1 MSVTS
6 RPLPQGRPRARRAE
20 PGTPGTPGNRRS
32 QAVATPVDAVV
43 VRPTN
48 RDTNG
53 GVVKG
58 PLRERH
64 EADTPIIIATVM
76 LAAMGVAMIYSA
88 GAADIASGRLP
99 NTLAPELIWVTLG
112 VVVMLVTSRIDYRFL
127 RLVSVPMFLGAIA
140 LLVIVLGPSLGILRP
155 IEVGGAARW
164 LTIAGVLSFHPA
176 ELAKLALVVYLA
188 HWLAR
193 RGTSIGGLRSGT
205 IPFLLIAGTVIALVA
220 LEPDLG
226 TTGVITL
233 TAFTM
238 LFVAGG
244 SIWQLLL
251 MVPAGVV
258 AVGLYISA
266 SSYQHDRWLTFLD
279 PWLDP
284 SGKGY
289 QTVQG
294 LLALG
299 LGGLTGQGIGGSRGP
314 GGLNL
319 PNAENDFVFAM
330 VGQELGLWGGAL
342 VIGLFG
348 FLAWRGIRIAHR
360 APDTFG
366 GLLALGVSVCL
377 VSQAFINIGVVL
389 QLVPLTGIT
398 LPFVSS
404 GNSSLLVSFAAVG
417 ILLSV
422 SRETRQTGT
431 DDDAHPGR
439 GRRHRW
445 PHLPRPGR
453 AAGAGTTSAG
463 P

>member
-1 MSVTS
+1 MSAAS
-6 RPLPQGRPRARRAE
+6 RPLPQGRRRAPVAVDTKE
-20 PGTPGTPGNRRS
+20 PKRS
-32 QAVATPVDAVV
+32 HAVATPVDTRGA
-43 VRPTN
+43 RPAA
-48 RDTNG
+48 RDTEG
-53 GVVKG
+53 RVVKG
-58 PLRERH
+58 PVRERY
-64 EADTPIIIATVM
+64 EADTGIIIATVM
-76 LAAMGVAMIYSA
+76 LAALGVAMIYSA
-88 GAADIASGRLP
+88 GAADIASGTLP
-99 NTLAPELIWVTLG
+99 DTLAPELIWVTLG
-112 VVVMLVTSRIDYRFL
+112 VVVMLIASRMDYRFL
-127 RLVSVPMFLGAIA
+127 RLVSVPLFLLAIA
-140 LLVIVLGPSLGILRP
+140 LLIIVLGPALGPLAP
-155 IEVGGAARW
+155 FEVGGAARW
-164 LTIAGVLSFHPA
+164 LTVGGFFRFHPA
-176 ELAKLALVVYLA
+176 EIAKLALVIYLA
-188 HWLAR
+188 HWMAR

-205 IPFLLIAGTVIALVA
+205 IPFLLIAGSIIALVA

-258 AVGLYISA
+258 AVGMYISLTD
-266 SSYQHDRWLTFLD
+266 YQHERWQTFLD
-279 PWLDP
+279 PWSAEPD
-284 SGKGY
+284 KAF
-289 QTVQG
+289 QTIQG
-294 LLALG
+294 LLALA
-299 LGGLTGQGIGGSRGP
+299 LGGLTGQGIGSSRGP
-314 GGLNL
+314 GGLAL
-319 PNAENDFVFAM
+319 PAADNDFVFAM

-342 VIGLFG
+342 VIGLFA
-348 FLAWRGIRIAHR
+348 FIAWRGIRISHR

-377 VSQAFINIGVVL
+377 VYQAFINIAVVL

-404 GNSSLLVSFAAVG
+404 GNSSLLVSFASVG

-422 SRETRQTGT
+422 SRETRHTGD

-445 PHLPRPGR
+445 PHLPRLGR
-453 AAGAGTTSAG
+453 ASGAPAPPAG

>member
-1 MSVTS
+1 M
-6 RPLPQGRPRARRAE
+6 PRGARAADRKPTPDTRA
-20 PGTPGTPGNRRS
+20 NRRS
-32 QAVATPVDAVV
+32 QAVATPAEHMAVRV
-43 VRPTN
+43 SSP
-48 RDTNG
+48 DTNG

-58 PLRERH
+58 PVRERH
-64 EADTPIIIATVM
+64 EADTGIIIATVM
-76 LAAMGVAMIYSA
+76 LAALGVTMIYSA
-88 GAADIASGRLP
+88 GASEIARGRVP

-112 VVVMLVTSRIDYRFL
+112 VIVMLVASRFDYRWL
-127 RLVSVPMFLGAIA
+127 RLVSIPLFLVAIA
-140 LLVIVLGPSLGILRP
+140 LLLVVLGPSLGIVRP
-155 IEVGGAARW
+155 IEVGGSARW
-164 LTIAGVLSFHPA
+164 LSIAGFFTFHPA
-176 ELAKLALVVYLA
+176 EIAKLALVIYLA
-188 HWLAR
+188 HWMTR
-193 RGTSIGGLRSGT
+193 RGASISGFRSGT
-205 IPFLLIAGTVIALVA
+205 IPFLLIAGGVIALVA

-258 AVGLYISA
+258 AVGMYIST
-266 SSYQHDRWLTFLD
+266 STYQHERWQTFLD
-279 PWLDP
+279 PWTADP
-284 SGKGY
+284 DKSF
-289 QTVQG
+289 QTIQG

-299 LGGLTGQGIGGSRGP
+299 LGGVTGQGIGSSRGP
-314 GGLNL
+314 GSLTL
-319 PNAENDFVFAM
+319 PAAENDFVFAM
-330 VGQELGLWGGAL
+330 LGQELGLWGGAL
-342 VIGLFG
+342 VIGLFA
-348 FLAWRGIRIAHR
+348 FIAWRGIRIAHR

-366 GLLALGVSVCL
+366 ALLALGVSVCL
-377 VSQAFINIGVVL
+377 VYQAFINIAVVL

-422 SRETRQTGT
+422 SRETRHTGT

-445 PHLPRPGR
+445 PHLPRLGR
-453 AAGAGTTSAG
+453 PSRAPAAPAGS
-463 P
+463 

>member
-1 MSVTS
+1 MPRRGRSDEGRANRDARATRRSHAVAAPVAAGAA
-6 RPLPQGRPRARRAE
+6 RPAARDTQGR
-20 PGTPGTPGNRRS
+20 
-32 QAVATPVDAVV
+32 
-43 VRPTN
+43 
-48 RDTNG
+48 
-53 GVVKG
+53 VVKG
-58 PLRERH
+58 PVRERH
-64 EADTPIIIATVM
+64 EADTGIIIATVM
-76 LAAMGVAMIYSA
+76 LAAIGVAMIYSA

-99 NTLAPELIWVTLG
+99 NTLAPELVWVTLG
-112 VVVMLVTSRIDYRFL
+112 VVAMLVTSRVDYRFL
-127 RLVSVPMFLGAIA
+127 RLVSIPLFLLAIA
-140 LLVIVLGPSLGILRP
+140 LLVIVLGPSLGVLRP

-164 LTIAGVLSFHPA
+164 LTIAGVVTFHPA
-176 ELAKLALVVYLA
+176 EVAKLALVIYLA
-188 HWLAR
+188 HWMAR
-193 RGTSIGGLRSGT
+193 RGAGIGGLRSGT
-205 IPFLLIAGTVIALVA
+205 IPFLIIAGPIIALVA

-244 SIWQLLL
+244 SVWQLLL

-258 AVGLYISA
+258 SVGLYISA

-279 PWLDP
+279 PWTDP
-284 SGKGY
+284 GGKGY

-294 LLALG
+294 LLALA
-299 LGGLTGQGIGGSRGP
+299 LGGLTGEGIGSSRGP

-319 PNAENDFVFAM
+319 PNADNDFVFAM

-342 VIGLFG
+342 VIGLFA

-366 GLLALGVSVCL
+366 GLLALGVSICL
-377 VSQAFINIGVVL
+377 VYQAFINIGVVL

-404 GNSSLLVSFAAVG
+404 GNSSLLVSFAAIG

-422 SRETRQTGT
+422 SRETRHT
-431 DDDAHPGR
+431 DGHDDAHPGG
-439 GRRHRW
+439 GRRHRR
-445 PHLPRPGR
+445 PHLPRLGR
-453 AAGAGTTSAG
+453 APGAPAASAG

>member
-1 MSVTS
+1 VT
-6 RPLPQGRPRARRAE
+6 
-20 PGTPGTPGNRRS
+20 
-32 QAVATPVDAVV
+32 ATDG
-43 VRPTN
+43 
-48 RDTNG
+48 NG
-53 GVVKG
+53 GVVRG
-58 PLRERH
+58 PTRERH
-64 EADTPIIIATVM
+64 EADTGVIIATVM

-88 GAADIASGRLP
+88 GASEIARGTLP
-99 NTLAPELIWVTLG
+99 NTLAPELVWVTLG
-112 VVVMLVTSRIDYRFL
+112 VLVMLVMSRVDYRFL
-127 RLVSVPMFLGAIA
+127 RLLSVPLFLAAIA
-140 LLVIVLGPSLGILRP
+140 LLIIVLGPSLGVVRP

-164 LTIAGVLSFHPA
+164 LSIAGIVSFHPA

-188 HWLAR
+188 HWMAR
-193 RGTSIGGLRSGT
+193 RGVSIGGFRSGT
-205 IPFLLIAGTVIALVA
+205 IPFLLIAGCVIALVA

-258 AVGLYISA
+258 AVGLYIGTA
-266 SSYQHDRWLTFLD
+266 DYQHQRWVTFQD
-279 PWLDP
+279 PWADAA
-284 SGKGY
+284 GHGY

-299 LGGLTGQGIGGSRGP
+299 LGGITGQGIGNSRGP
-314 GGLNL
+314 GALPL

-330 VGQELGLWGGAL
+330 LGQELGLWGGAL
-342 VIGLFG
+342 VIGLFA

-366 GLLALGVSVCL
+366 GLLALGISACL
-377 VSQAFINIGVVL
+377 VYQAFINIAVVL

-422 SRETRQTGT
+422 SRETRQTGA
-431 DDDAHPGR
+431 DGDARPGR
-439 GRRHRW
+439 SWWHRR
-445 PHLPRPGR
+445 PHLPRPGSP
-453 AAGAGTTSAG
+453 AGAPPSTAG
-463 P
+463 S

>member
-1 MSVTS
+1 MSAAS
-6 RPLPQGRPRARRAE
+6 RPMPRRGARAAKE
-20 PGTPGTPGNRRS
+20 APSARS
-32 QAVATPVDAVV
+32 AKAVAARPERMAAVRV
-43 VRPTN
+43 SAPEA
-48 RDTNG
+48 NG

-58 PLRERH
+58 PVRDRH
-64 EADTPIIIATVM
+64 EADTGIIIATVM

-88 GAADIASGRLP
+88 GASEIARGRLP
-99 NTLAPELIWVTLG
+99 DTLAPELIWVSLG
-112 VVVMLVTSRIDYRFL
+112 VVVMLVASRIDYRFL
-127 RLVSVPMFLGAIA
+127 RLVSVPLFLLAIG
-140 LLVIVLGPSLGILRP
+140 LLVTVLGPSLGIVRP

-164 LTIAGVLSFHPA
+164 LSLGGVLSFHPA
-176 ELAKLALVVYLA
+176 EIAKLALVVYLA

-193 RGTSIGGLRSGT
+193 RGTSISGLRSGT
-205 IPFLLIAGTVIALVA
+205 IPFLLIAGSVIGLVA

-226 TTGVITL
+226 TTGVVTL

-258 AVGLYISA
+258 AVGLYIGT
-266 SSYQHDRWLTFLD
+266 SSYQYQRWLTFQD
-279 PWLDP
+279 PWADAA
-284 SGKGY
+284 GHGY

-299 LGGLTGQGIGGSRGP
+299 LGGITGQGIGNSRGP
-314 GGLNL
+314 GALPL

-342 VIGLFG
+342 VIGLFA
-348 FLAWRGIRIAHR
+348 FIVWRGIRIAHR

-366 GLLALGVSVCL
+366 ALLALGISVCL
-377 VSQAFINIGVVL
+377 VYQAFINIAVVL

-422 SRETRQTGT
+422 SRETRHT
-431 DDDAHPGR
+431 DADGDARPRR
-439 GRRHRW
+439 GWWDRR
-445 PHLPRPGR
+445 PHLPRLGR
-453 AAGAGTTSAG
+453 PSGAPAPTAGS
-463 P
+463 